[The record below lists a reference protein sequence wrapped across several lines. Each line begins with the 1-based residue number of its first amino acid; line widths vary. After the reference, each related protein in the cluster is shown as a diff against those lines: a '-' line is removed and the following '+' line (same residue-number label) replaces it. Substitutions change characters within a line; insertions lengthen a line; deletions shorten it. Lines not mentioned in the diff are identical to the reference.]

1 MKSAYKLAG
10 LLLLVGLVL
19 PIKASTPD
27 KREFTK
33 SVNKE
38 YAITANGTTAL
49 SNKYGKIDVKTWDR
63 QRVKISVNILV
74 NANSESNAQEVFDRI
89 DIAFSNRND
98 YVKTETVIESKK
110 SRWFSWSNG
119 DKSDYEINYEVFLP
133 KTNNLDVTHKYGDL
147 AVADMEGRVNL
158 DIKYVNFKVEG
169 MGDDSNITFSYGN
182 GAINKARDLNL
193 IVGYGKLS
201 LDEAAD
207 LTLQSKYSELSVGSA
222 NDVNCS
228 TKYDTYNFGS
238 LRDFRNQ
245 GKYDNFRI
253 GKASNVEV
261 AGKYTNLSTGEVEG
275 DIELDLEYGGANFTL
290 AKSFGECQLNGRYT
304 DFAVTVARGT
314 SYKLDAVTNYAGI
327 RYPNE
332 LDVQYEKEQT
342 SSHELRGSVGQGVSE
357 ILARLS
363 YGSLKVRAQ

>member
-98 YVKTETVIESKK
+98 YVKAETVIESKK